1 MKEGDGGWGK
11 LDTRQSNDCPFPR
24 LSYAVRQRYGNFPSP
39 FIATGVVV
47 SFRICSNNLLS
58 NNKMITMLI
67 LLLYW
72 DFLVKSAMLTD
83 AVERSGGIRAAEKVN
98 K

>member
-1 MKEGDGGWGK
+1 MGDGVSSTLVSQTIVPSPVYPLCYNVIAIK
-11 LDTRQSNDCPFPR
+11 
-24 LSYAVRQRYGNFPSP
+24 YIHFPSP

-72 DFLVKSAMLTD
+72 EFLVKSAMLTD